1 MFRFLSQ
8 SNQRGKFSV
17 RNYLEVAVE
26 AAKLGGDVLKQYYQQ
41 SKGIKYK
48 GEIDIVTDADKRS
61 EKLIVEL
68 LSARFPRHSILAE
81 EGTDMSQPS
90 EFKWV
95 IDPLD
100 GTTNFA
106 HDYPFFCVSVA
117 LEKNGEVI
125 VGVVYHPIF
134 EELFVTEKHGG
145 AYLNGRRIGVS
156 KVDRLRNALLSTGFP
171 YDVLDDPGDALR
183 HFESFIHTAQAVRR
197 DGSAALDLCY
207 LAMGRFDG
215 FWELKLKPWDTAAGI
230 LMVTEAGGRVTD
242 FGSETY
248 SIYQDQI
255 LASNGLIHDQMRA
268 VMDRSQP
275 IPAAQFS

>member
-1 MFRFLSQ
+1 M
-8 SNQRGKFSV
+8 

-41 SKGIKYK
+41 NKGIRYK

-61 EKLIVEL
+61 ERLIVDL
-68 LSARFPRHSILAE
+68 LSARFPKHSILAE

-117 LEKNGEVI
+117 LERNGEVM

-134 EELFVTEKHGG
+134 EELFVAEKHGG
-145 AYLNGRRIGVS
+145 AYLNGRRIEVS

-215 FWELKLKPWDTAAGI
+215 FWELRLKPWDTAAGT
-230 LMVTEAGGRVTD
+230 LMVTEAGGQVTD
-242 FGSETY
+242 FRRETY
-248 SIYQDQI
+248 SIYQDEI

-268 VMDRSQP
+268 AMDRSQP
-275 IPAAQFS
+275 TPAPQFS